1 MVVAS
6 APEGHD
12 KPYKYP
18 AMFASAD
25 AVVLNKADLLEVFE
39 FDVDYFRRGLEMLNP
54 DVPLF
59 VVSCRT
65 GDGIEDWVAWLLSHL
80 R

>member
-1 MVVAS
+1 
-6 APEGHD
+6 
-12 KPYKYP
+12 
-18 AMFASAD
+18 MFASAD

-54 DVPLF
+54 DVPFF

-65 GDGIEDWVAWLLSHL
+65 GDGIQDWVAWLLSRLH
-80 R
+80 